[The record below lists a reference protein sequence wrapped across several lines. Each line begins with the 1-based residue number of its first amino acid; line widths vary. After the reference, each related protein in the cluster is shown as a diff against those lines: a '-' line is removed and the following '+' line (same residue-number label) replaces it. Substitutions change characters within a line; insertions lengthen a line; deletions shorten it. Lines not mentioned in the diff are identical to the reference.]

1 MNEIQME
8 SANDERDKALTKHL
22 LLPDESS
29 SAGNELYL
37 IEMLAKGAPLN
48 PQTTKATV

>member
-1 MNEIQME
+1 MKESQME
-8 SANDERDKALTKHL
+8 SANDERDKAPTRHL

-37 IEMLAKGAPLN
+37 TEMLTKGAPLN